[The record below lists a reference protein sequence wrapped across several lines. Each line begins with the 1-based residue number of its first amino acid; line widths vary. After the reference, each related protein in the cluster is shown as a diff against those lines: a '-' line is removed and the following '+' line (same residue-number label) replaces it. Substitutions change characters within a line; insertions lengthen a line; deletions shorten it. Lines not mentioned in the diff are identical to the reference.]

1 MQKRFGY
8 SLEQALCLGRIFGN
22 EFVCLCT
29 VNKPTE
35 LSAQGGIVIVS
46 TRWLAWVPALSTRS
60 ACRRHP
66 LSRTRP
72 TLRPRV
78 SLPTWSLSWRCA
90 YLNPLVAAVSL
101 ALPACTFLFFSFLFS
116 AFSLET
122 RRGLRCS
129 RRVSPPLCLF
139 VPPLLSSACGGPHW
153 CAAACVPCRTR
164 RRVAAA
170 AAASGRQGFPVLR
183 CAALLRPTLPLPG
196 PIPPPPLP
204 RPRPTT
210 GGVGHGGAW

>member
-1 MQKRFGY
+1 M
-8 SLEQALCLGRIFGN
+8 
-22 EFVCLCT
+22 
-29 VNKPTE
+29 
-35 LSAQGGIVIVS
+35 S
-46 TRWLAWVPALSTRS
+46 TRWLAWVPALSTQS

-183 CAALLRPTLPLPG
+183 CAALLRPALPLPG
-196 PIPPPPLP
+196 PIPPPPSPAAAHDWESGPWRRLVVP
-204 RPRPTT
+204 RVASPAVLCRQRAGSCCP
-210 GGVGHGGAW
+210 VPSRLGARVASPPIGTCFI